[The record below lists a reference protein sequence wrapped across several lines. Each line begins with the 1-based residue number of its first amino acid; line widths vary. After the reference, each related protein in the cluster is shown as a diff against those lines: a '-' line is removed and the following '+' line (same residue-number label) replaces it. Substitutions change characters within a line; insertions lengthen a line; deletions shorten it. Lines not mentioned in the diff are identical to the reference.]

1 MADLTGIE
9 AAQSIKVI
17 GSDAS
22 GLETN
27 PVGATDNNDL
37 QTADILNNG
46 GLDTVL
52 SIATGVPQ
60 ELKVGGTRKADRK
73 YVIMEALDTGIKWGF
88 SSGTQSFDIF
98 KNQLIMMPV
107 GENTEIWFDTISGT
121 NDVAIAEV
129 S

>member
-9 AAQSIKVI
+9 AAQSIKVV
-17 GSDAS
+17 GSDNTGA
-22 GLETN
+22 ETT
-27 PVGATDNNDL
+27 PVNSTVNGDL

-60 ELKVGGTRKADRK
+60 ELKVGASRKTTRK

-88 SSGTQSFDIF
+88 SSSTQSFDLF
-98 KNQLIMMPV
+98 KSQVIMVPV
-107 GENTEIWFDTISGT
+107 GEDTEIWFDSTSGT
-121 NDVAIAEV
+121 KDVAIAEV